1 MFLVPQLSTNNP
13 ASDPIRRQCYCT
25 TKSKELTDAQ
35 YTAAAK
41 TSSLESTSKA
51 LAALSEVFKRDPKLP
66 VILTAPTLSPGDK
79 SQIIQELQRH
89 MGGVDKGD
97 IVKNFLKTLAE
108 NNRLSILEGVCEKF
122 TVLMGAARGEVDL
135 TVTSAQVSSV
145 ISSLSLD
152 DWLIPSCK
160 ET

>member
-1 MFLVPQLSTNNP
+1 M
-13 ASDPIRRQCYCT
+13 RRQCFCIINGR
-25 TKSKELTDAQ
+25 ELTHSQ

-51 LAALSEVFKRDPKLP
+51 LAALSEVFKKDPKLP

-79 SQIIQELQRH
+79 SQIVQELQRH
-89 MGGVDKGD
+89 MGSVDKGD
-97 IVKNFLKTLAE
+97 IVKNFLKTSAE

-135 TVTSAQVSSV
+135 TVTSAQVSSMEHRACLRTT
-145 ISSLSLD
+145 S
-152 DWLIPSCK
+152 
-160 ET
+160 